1 MTLLYLRHNDISA
14 PARDNGAPIPAGLF
28 RRIGIALRLLHRAIV
43 RAKLRRL
50 QGELLFRRDY
60 SEMLPLEEDATKF
73 PQRPLILG
81 DKWDF

>member
-1 MTLLYLRHNDISA
+1 MTLLHLRHDNISIFT
-14 PARDNGAPIPAGLF
+14 RDRSASLPRF
-28 RRIGIALRLLHRAIV
+28 VRRIGVAFRLLHRAIV

-50 QGELLFRRDY
+50 SGELLFRRDY
-60 SEMLPLEEDATKF
+60 DDMLPLEHDASKF

>member
-1 MTLLYLRHNDISA
+1 MTLLYLRHDDISA
-14 PARDNGAPIPAGLF
+14 TSRDNGASMAGLF
-28 RRIGIALRLLHRAIV
+28 RRILVAFRLLHRGIV

-50 QGELLFRRDY
+50 HTELLFRRDY
-60 SEMLPLEEDATKF
+60 SEMLPPEKDATKF

>member
-1 MTLLYLRHNDISA
+1 MTLLHLDHHDVRRVAREERIPLRQVVEWIGSA
-14 PARDNGAPIPAGLF
+14 F
-28 RRIGIALRLLHRAIV
+28 RMLHQAII

-50 QGELLFRRDY
+50 HSEVLFRPDD
-60 SEMLPLEEDATKF
+60 SEMFLSEHDVSKI

>member
-1 MTLLYLRHNDISA
+1 MTLLHLHHHVGGV
-14 PARDNGAPIPAGLF
+14 ARETPVSMPRVM
-28 RRIGIALRLLHRAIV
+28 RRIGVAFKMLHRAIV

-50 QGELLFRRDY
+50 RSELLFRRDY
-60 SEMLPLEEDATKF
+60 SDMLPAEPDAAKF

>member
-1 MTLLYLRHNDISA
+1 MTLLYLRHDDMSA
-14 PARDNGAPIPAGLF
+14 TARGNGASMARLF
-28 RRIGIALRLLHRAIV
+28 RRIGIAFRLLHRGIV

-50 QGELLFRRDY
+50 HSELLFRRDY
-60 SEMLPLEEDATKF
+60 SEMLPPEEDAAKF

>member
-1 MTLLYLRHNDISA
+1 MTLLYLRHDDISVT
-14 PARDNGAPIPAGLF
+14 ARDNGASITRRF
-28 RRIGIALRLLHRAIV
+28 RRIGMVFRLLHRSIL

-50 QGELLFRRDY
+50 HSELLFRRDY
-60 SEMLPLEEDATKF
+60 GEMLALEDDAATF

>member
-1 MTLLYLRHNDISA
+1 MTLLYLRHDDISA
-14 PARDNGAPIPAGLF
+14 TARDNGASIARLF
-28 RRIGIALRLLHRAIV
+28 RRIFVGFRLLHRAIV
-43 RAKLRRL
+43 RARLRRARS
-50 QGELLFRRDY
+50 ELLFRRDY

>member
-1 MTLLYLRHNDISA
+1 MTLLHLHHHGVRGFAREARLPLRQVVGWIGSA
-14 PARDNGAPIPAGLF
+14 F
-28 RRIGIALRLLHRAIV
+28 RVLHEAII

-50 QGELLFRRDY
+50 RTEMLFRPDY
-60 SEMLPLEEDATKF
+60 DEMLSSERDASKF